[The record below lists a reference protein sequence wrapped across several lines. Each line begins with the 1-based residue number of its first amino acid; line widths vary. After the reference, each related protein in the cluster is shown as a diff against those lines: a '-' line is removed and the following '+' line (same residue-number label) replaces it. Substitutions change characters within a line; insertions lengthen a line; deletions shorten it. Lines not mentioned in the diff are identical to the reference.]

1 MFLQD
6 FLTLPNA
13 VQPVALAL
21 VSQWV
26 HFLKNAGIRP
36 LQKKKSKSNCFKHLF
51 TPLNFKIKILYYF
64 LLPFGLKIVQ
74 FFEDLF

>member
-21 VSQWV
+21 VSQRV
-26 HFLKNAGIRP
+26 HFF
-36 LQKKKSKSNCFKHLF
+36 KKRRYKASPKEEI
-51 TPLNFKIKILYYF
+51 KIK
-64 LLPFGLKIVQ
+64 
-74 FFEDLF
+74 LF